1 MTFWWSLVNLINFK
15 INLQFKNCLS
25 ENCILWHLLIRLY
38 HGDSDKFN
46 KVKVDINYIAPGVGS
61 SKVFEGGL
69 FTCWIC
75 LWNEF
80 WSIYEASHIFVFF
93 SNITCWKCSTFVL
106 MIAPKIKSGSKFI
119 FEQFESGSNF
129 IFNTWSETNPKIW
142 NASQVNQ
149 SSFHMHIQHV
159 IRSPSHG
166 LDWIKVHTPGYI
178 KL

>member
-93 SNITCWKCSTFVL
+93 FLTSRVENAPLLYLWLHRKSKVDQSSFSNNLKVDQTSSSTRGQRQTLKYGMPRKWIKVHSTC
-106 MIAPKIKSGSKFI
+106 
-119 FEQFESGSNF
+119 
-129 IFNTWSETNPKIW
+129 IFNTW
-142 NASQVNQ
+142 
-149 SSFHMHIQHV
+149 
-159 IRSPSHG
+159 
-166 LDWIKVHTPGYI
+166 
-178 KL
+178 